1 MTTNENP
8 HPGIDVVRA
17 IEIIQTTLTRR
28 GDGVDK
34 PIRIVTQYWAK
45 SGELMAEA
53 DPYADT
59 ERSELL
65 DSIRLLKGEVESRE
79 RDNELC
85 RQETGKVRA
94 ELAQA
99 QREIARLLALKQKA
113 EERFAGLQDAA
124 LKKLRRSHDARRPR

>member
-1 MTTNENP
+1 VTTNENP